1 MRLTHGLF
9 VALLAQSHVRPHRR
23 FQSRGLPI
31 AQMDQHGRWEA
42 EVFKKEMEVAEAEG
56 LRGHWQHKKKLLAEV
71 AEHNYMLR
79 DFWRTPRTILV
90 EHASCVDNLRQTN
103 DGIPPVQIT
112 DESTAQAML
121 RFAAQKRNVCGLNF
135 ANGAQVGGGY
145 KHGSSAQ
152 EEELC
157 RQIPVLYTSLHN
169 AAKQGFYPFGPCT
182 CLSLSKPQRYCDVL
196 YTMGLTLARGGLETG
211 YAVMP
216 DAQQRT
222 VSLVSAAAPNLRKKE
237 GAEVADEA
245 LVYGIIESIFL
256 APHVYDPQVEVLVL
270 GAFGCGAFGNDPRDM
285 ANLFVR
291 ALREGLGGR
300 FKEVVFAIPPG
311 HNATVFKETFKQ
323 LRV

>member
-1 MRLTHGLF
+1 MG
-9 VALLAQSHVRPHRR
+9 
-23 FQSRGLPI
+23 
-31 AQMDQHGRWEA
+31 
-42 EVFKKEMEVAEAEG
+42 AEG

-90 EHASCVDNLRQTN
+90 EHASCVDKLRQTN

-112 DESTAQAML
+112 NESTAQAML

-145 KHGSSAQ
+145 KHGSPAQ

-169 AAKQGFYPFGPCT
+169 AAKHGLYP
-182 CLSLSKPQRYCDVL
+182 
-196 YTMGLTLARGGLETG
+196 MGLTLARGGLETG